1 MICLQIII
9 NVVWLFQEKWTIL
22 WEFVH
27 DRSKQWIYLNM
38 LDIDSQSYKNDRQ
51 ESRNDLCSAAAS
63 DSEGAVITYRS
74 NELVDCWF
82 FKIDMLIEGSVV

>member
-1 MICLQIII
+1 
-9 NVVWLFQEKWTIL
+9 
-22 WEFVH
+22 
-27 DRSKQWIYLNM
+27 M

-74 NELVDCWF
+74 NELVDC
-82 FKIDMLIEGSVV
+82 